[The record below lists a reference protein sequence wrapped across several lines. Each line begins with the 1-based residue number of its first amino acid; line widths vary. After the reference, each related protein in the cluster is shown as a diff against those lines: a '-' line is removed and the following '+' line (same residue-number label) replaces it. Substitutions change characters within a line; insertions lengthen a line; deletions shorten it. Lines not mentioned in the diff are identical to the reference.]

1 MEREPIG
8 ERTRNALAYKREQRQ
23 PTSHPPYGFRANG
36 SKHRMVPV
44 PEELTVVRR
53 IIDRWRLGGSYGRI
67 AAALNAD
74 GTPTKR
80 GGRWHAATIRK
91 VVQRRDWYTDALGG
105 S

>member
-67 AAALNAD
+67 RC
-74 GTPTKR
+74 GTER
-80 GGRWHAATIRK
+80 RWHANQTRWPLA
-91 VVQRRDWYTDALGG
+91 RRNHP
-105 S
+105 